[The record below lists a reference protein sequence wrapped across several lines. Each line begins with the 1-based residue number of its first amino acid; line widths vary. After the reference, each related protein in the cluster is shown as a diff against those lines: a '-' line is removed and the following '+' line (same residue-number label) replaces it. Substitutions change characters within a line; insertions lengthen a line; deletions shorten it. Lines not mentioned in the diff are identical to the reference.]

1 MSEELRHRI
10 GLIRKAPENF
20 LTPEEI
26 AGIKAGRRDFIRKA
40 FATATALAASGP
52 VINAYGE
59 TVDPGKGEPNILN
72 LPEWS
77 TTLGMPVATRS
88 YGLPSKYEASLI
100 RRQGPG

>member
-1 MSEELRHRI
+1 MTEELRNRI

-26 AGIKAGRRDFIRKA
+26 EAIKKGRRDFIRKA

-59 TVDPGKGEPNILN
+59 TVDPGKGDPNILN
-72 LPEWS
+72 LPALKWIDNKGE
-77 TTLGMPVATRS
+77 
-88 YGLPSKYEASLI
+88 SKEETVEVK
-100 RRQGPG
+100 